1 MMAFTDYQF
10 KPFINQT
17 LKDIGF
23 SEETKVQK
31 AVLERALKGDNL
43 VVESATGSGKTHAF
57 LLPIMQRIDVA
68 KPLVQALIL
77 SPTRELAMQLY
88 EVAGKFQ
95 KNKPE
100 LDIRLAIGGTNRDQ
114 EIKRFETV
122 QPHIVIGTVGRIRD
136 LAIATNVLKIYTSQI
151 VVIDEADMVLD
162 GKDLEEVDQ
171 VLAAIPKPQFMLFSA
186 TIPKPMRHFMNR
198 YLEGVKEIVIGEP
211 QLTKGTIEHL
221 FIPTKA
227 KSKEEVLLSLLKI
240 INPFLALIFVNKV
253 EDVDPL
259 AKYIASHG
267 YEVGV
272 IHGDLDDRTR
282 RQTLRRIKDL
292 HYQYVVASDIA
303 SRGIDIEGVSHVI
316 NFDLPQDIEFY
327 VHRTGRTARFEMRG
341 QAISLYD
348 YDDEKYVNELKKKG
362 LNPVFVKI
370 TDQGLEP
377 TVLKERKP
385 LGKIK
390 QIETMIH
397 AKTPMPKKVKPGYK
411 KKRKEKIE
419 KEIRTLKREYV
430 SSIYRKKKKYE

>member
-31 AVLERALKGDNL
+31 AVLERALKGENL

-186 TIPKPMRHFMNR
+186 TIPKPMRHFMR
-198 YLEGVKEIVIGEP
+198 Y
-211 QLTKGTIEHL
+211 
-221 FIPTKA
+221 
-227 KSKEEVLLSLLKI
+227 
-240 INPFLALIFVNKV
+240 
-253 EDVDPL
+253 
-259 AKYIASHG
+259 
-267 YEVGV
+267 
-272 IHGDLDDRTR
+272 
-282 RQTLRRIKDL
+282 
-292 HYQYVVASDIA
+292 
-303 SRGIDIEGVSHVI
+303 
-316 NFDLPQDIEFY
+316 
-327 VHRTGRTARFEMRG
+327 
-341 QAISLYD
+341 
-348 YDDEKYVNELKKKG
+348 
-362 LNPVFVKI
+362 
-370 TDQGLEP
+370 
-377 TVLKERKP
+377 
-385 LGKIK
+385 
-390 QIETMIH
+390 
-397 AKTPMPKKVKPGYK
+397 
-411 KKRKEKIE
+411 
-419 KEIRTLKREYV
+419 
-430 SSIYRKKKKYE
+430 